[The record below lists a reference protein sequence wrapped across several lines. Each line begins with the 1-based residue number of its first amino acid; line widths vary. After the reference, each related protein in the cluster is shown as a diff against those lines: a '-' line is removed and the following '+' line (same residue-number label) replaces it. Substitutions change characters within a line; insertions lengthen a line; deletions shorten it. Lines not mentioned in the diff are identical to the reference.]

1 MTEQN
6 QTQPI
11 RRIDP
16 KEPLARYWHAIRAA
30 EATQRALA
38 EFVASAEKAGMTD
51 LVEPGAVAWAY
62 AKSTVD
68 MVKQIPQPE
77 NITPPLQV
85 PLYGAADDVL

>member
-1 MTEQN
+1 MTQQN

-16 KEPLARYWHAIRAA
+16 SEPLARYWHAMRAA

-38 EFVASAEKAGMTD
+38 ALVASAKEAGMD
-51 LVEPGAVAWAY
+51 DIIEPAAVAYAY
-62 AKSTVD
+62 AKGTVD

-77 NITPPLQV
+77 NITPPLHI
-85 PLYGAADDVL
+85 